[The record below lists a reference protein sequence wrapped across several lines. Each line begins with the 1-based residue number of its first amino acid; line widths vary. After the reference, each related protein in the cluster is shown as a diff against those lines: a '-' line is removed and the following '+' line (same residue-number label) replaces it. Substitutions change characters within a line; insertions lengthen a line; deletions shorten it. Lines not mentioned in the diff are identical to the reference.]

1 MKFIFVKKKNNI
13 TIKDLLSILQITK
26 QSLSRVLNQLV
37 KDNYIK
43 VSSGIDKRTK
53 SLSLT
58 EKGINLEKKLSN
70 IQIEKIKSI
79 IKNAEENDVN
89 GFKKILYS
97 NTYTMQKDPLVKEI
111 KNISKK
117 FKKWILIGSLP
128 IKVGKKFRNR
138 SINPRVLQTRR
149 TQFGLDPCKLYR
161 RR

>member
-1 MKFIFVKKKNNI
+1 M
-13 TIKDLLSILQITK
+13 QITK

-97 NTYTMQKDPLVKEI
+97 MIEKE
-111 KNISKK
+111 SKK
-117 FKKWILIGSLP
+117 
-128 IKVGKKFRNR
+128 KFNE
-138 SINPRVLQTRR
+138 INN
-149 TQFGLDPCKLYR
+149 
-161 RR
+161 

>member
-1 MKFIFVKKKNNI
+1 MADLNKLITPLFLSEKEIRKLMELLFFSYRDFTSGPDEILEKINFGRAHHRIIYFVKKKNNI

-97 NTYTMQKDPLVKEI
+97 MIEKE
-111 KNISKK
+111 SKK
-117 FKKWILIGSLP
+117 
-128 IKVGKKFRNR
+128 KFNE
-138 SINPRVLQTRR
+138 INN
-149 TQFGLDPCKLYR
+149 
-161 RR
+161 